1 MSITKEIE
9 LMREKIAAQDKDLQ
23 LLHDVSCESAEAQG
37 ALLNAISLMAE
48 QISELKRHVVSAKLA
63 NRMLDESGVD
73 FLKEQAV

>member
-9 LMREKIAAQDKDLQ
+9 LMREKIAAQDKEIAS
-23 LLHDVSCESAEAQG
+23 LHESMIATAEDIG
-37 ALLNAISLMAE
+37 L
-48 QISELKRHVVSAKLA
+48 LKRDVLSAKLA